1 MTGLTQGEFCQL
13 LPHFHHA
20 WDQYVQHNYVQR
32 NNRQRQYGGGR
43 SEETLVNI
51 GDKLLFILYYISL
64 PDTFST
70 LRHMIN
76 SLNQM
81 AFIFFPAEHDV
92 KVGSLYTPP

>member
-1 MTGLTQGEFCQL
+1 MPALAN
-13 LPHFHHA
+13 HHGCA
-20 WDQYVQHNYVQR
+20 KSISRISSFEALSNGTID
-32 NNRQRQYGGGR
+32 
-43 SEETLVNI
+43 
-51 GDKLLFILYYISL
+51 FLYSL

>member
-1 MTGLTQGEFCQL
+1 MQINL
-13 LPHFHHA
+13 LSNRHSVV
-20 WDQYVQHNYVQR
+20 QYNLEIIDFYE
-32 NNRQRQYGGGR
+32 NRIYYYLYI
-43 SEETLVNI
+43 TLQIIIYNI
-51 GDKLLFILYYISL
+51 LICFSL

>member
-1 MTGLTQGEFCQL
+1 MN
-13 LPHFHHA
+13 A
-20 WDQYVQHNYVQR
+20 NDSM
-32 NNRQRQYGGGR
+32 GR
-43 SEETLVNI
+43 SSTGRREALRKVTRRVIPVALLTLMMGCGGEI
-51 GDKLLFILYYISL
+51 DGAYKSTSL

>member
-1 MTGLTQGEFCQL
+1 MPLADDLEEEVRPLLAERKISQL
-13 LPHFHHA
+13 VT
-20 WDQYVQHNYVQR
+20 DQQIWCGV
-32 NNRQRQYGGGR
+32 
-43 SEETLVNI
+43 
-51 GDKLLFILYYISL
+51 SL

-92 KVGSLYTPP
+92 KAGSLYTPP